1 MRVFPVLLLGL
12 IAGIL
17 GDASRWALGTGEWA
31 SVLPWLRD
39 SEWVAPHLVTKI
51 IHILL
56 GLAAA
61 WVVFTVP
68 LRRALVI
75 VLLALVLCFTGSAAL
90 SLHEIVLDPFPPAFS
105 LLLGA
110 LAGWLMKKRR
120 QAGHPPLEELFDGR
134 LSEESIRKLSST
146 ITAEDLAGENRPIIV
161 LTCNIHDAAELRRK
175 VGPSAFL
182 AITGEFRKR
191 ATGLLLTRRALLLPG
206 SGEMVQ
212 ACFGVPKADAS
223 DAAGATESGSLLL
236 AALNE
241 YFRQQSAPR
250 PEFSVTLLQG
260 IAATGIVDG
269 VYEVAGDVLEQC
281 RHLCENSPSGQVT
294 IDPASAAF
302 LPIPTIVEEPIPQPE
317 PEPISPEP
325 EAAEPAS
332 VQHETD
338 SPIQPDLIPLPTAP
352 KPSKSKSSSGQVS
365 AKGKKKRRK

>member
-17 GDASRWALGTGEWA
+17 GDASRWALGTGDWA
-31 SVLPWLRD
+31 SVLPWLKD

-51 IHILL
+51 VHIVL
-56 GLAAA
+56 GMAAA
-61 WVVFTVP
+61 WVAFTVP
-68 LRRALVI
+68 LRRALALM
-75 VLLALVLCFTGSAAL
+75 LLALVLCFTGSAAL

-105 LLLGA
+105 LLLGT
-110 LAGWLMKKRR
+110 LAMWLVKKRR
-120 QAGHPPLEELFDGR
+120 QAAHPPLEELFDGR

-146 ITAEDLAGENRPIIV
+146 ITTDDLAGENRPIIV

-175 VGPSAFL
+175 IGPSAFL
-182 AITGEFRKR
+182 TITGEFRKR
-191 ATGLLLTRRALLLPG
+191 ATSLLLTRRALLLPG

-212 ACFGVPKADAS
+212 ACFGIPKADSS
-223 DAAGATESGSLLL
+223 DADVAAESASLLL

-241 YFRQQSAPR
+241 YFRQQPAPR

-294 IDPASAAF
+294 IDPASAPF
-302 LPIPTIVEEPIPQPE
+302 LPTIDHVESTPEPPAVE
-317 PEPISPEP
+317 LTPEPIATPL
-325 EAAEPAS
+325 
-332 VQHETD
+332 
-338 SPIQPDLIPLPTAP
+338 PIQPELISLPDSP
-352 KPSKSKSSSGQVS
+352 KPSKSKPTSGQPA